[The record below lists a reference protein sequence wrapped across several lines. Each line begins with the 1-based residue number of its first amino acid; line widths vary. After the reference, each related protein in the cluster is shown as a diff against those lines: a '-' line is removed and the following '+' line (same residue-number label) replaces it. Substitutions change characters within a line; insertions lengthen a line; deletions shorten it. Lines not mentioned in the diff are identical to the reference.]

1 MPCRSAGDCR
11 DRARTHPA
19 RCRRLR
25 ANHHP
30 MPSFSLNPP
39 PFPLASP
46 LLPPTSTDAPW
57 QRLWGALLN
66 AAAMVA
72 LVIAAT
78 FVLVGLFYCDPSPA
92 LPCSPLTQNVTP
104 RSPLLSRSPPL
115 LVPSPPPTTPSTSTD
130 APWQRLWGA
139 LLNAAAMVA
148 LVTAATF
155 VLVGLFYCG
164 CARCIWGYMG
174 FSGFVIFAGLGGTLA
189 VQLIQVRLHGDGLV
203 GGVVLVGLF
212 YCGCARCIW
221 GYMDFSG
228 FVMFARLGD
237 TLAVQLIQ
245 SSSATC
251 PSSSPTPTSL
261 PSVLLSS
268 PSASFTHTSAFPP
281 LSPHPSPSPP
291 IPPIPSVPLSHPR
304 PFLPPQRF
312 SIPIDII
319 TFSLLLYNLSV
330 VGVLAVFFCRMPIFL
345 TQSYLVAVGAIVAFW
360 FSSLPEWTTWMVLIA
375 MSLYDLYAVLTPGTC
390 ISREPSNRT
399 PQVYEDIPAL
409 IYEAG
414 VVHPSTLPLLFPPIP
429 SPPPHPSVGPLKLL
443 LDIVME
449 RDEDIPALI
458 LITFS
463 SLFHLASPLPFPP
476 LMHSHT
482 PVLRLGP
489 LKLLL
494 DIAME
499 RDEDIPA
506 LIYEARPPPMPFAA
520 PPPLCPPPRLLT
532 PTRPLPSG
540 QSLLSGPSLP
550 PPPHSHSTM
559 PTRPGHPP
567 LSSLSTSSSSSSFP
581 PSLSPSTA
589 SNPSPSG
596 TTFRPANSTAGAGST
611 LVPNTAL
618 GQADGGGGSGGDG
631 MTGGAVGSSAG
642 GSRRT
647 RVRGQFERRLQQQG
661 SGAIGAAS
669 GGGGGRTFAG
679 QLSAFVASAAAAA
692 ATSALRLTGA
702 PREDERLGGD
712 RGEGR
717 RGRGVEDEAG
727 AAQGAAEGGGEGRAG
742 EQVALGLGEW
752 VERSP
757 CRLPSRVGWW
767 KGEGGGEEGW
777 WGEWG
782 GVGRRKQWRLWF
794 E

>member
-1 MPCRSAGDCR
+1 
-11 DRARTHPA
+11 
-19 RCRRLR
+19 
-25 ANHHP
+25 
-30 MPSFSLNPP
+30 
-39 PFPLASP
+39 
-46 LLPPTSTDAPW
+46 
-57 QRLWGALLN
+57 
-66 AAAMVA
+66 
-72 LVIAAT
+72 
-78 FVLVGLFYCDPSPA
+78 
-92 LPCSPLTQNVTP
+92 
-104 RSPLLSRSPPL
+104 
-115 LVPSPPPTTPSTSTD
+115 TD

-189 VQLIQVRLHGDGLV
+189 VQLI
-203 GGVVLVGLF
+203 
-212 YCGCARCIW
+212 
-221 GYMDFSG
+221 
-228 FVMFARLGD
+228 
-237 TLAVQLIQ
+237 
-245 SSSATC
+245 
-251 PSSSPTPTSL
+251 
-261 PSVLLSS
+261 
-268 PSASFTHTSAFPP
+268 
-281 LSPHPSPSPP
+281 
-291 IPPIPSVPLSHPR
+291 
-304 PFLPPQRF
+304 QRF

-375 MSLYDLYAVLTPGTC
+375 MSLYDLYAVLTP
-390 ISREPSNRT
+390 
-399 PQVYEDIPAL
+399 V
-409 IYEAG
+409 
-414 VVHPSTLPLLFPPIP
+414 
-429 SPPPHPSVGPLKLL
+429 
-443 LDIVME
+443 
-449 RDEDIPALI
+449 
-458 LITFS
+458 
-463 SLFHLASPLPFPP
+463 
-476 LMHSHT
+476 
-482 PVLRLGP
+482 GP

-717 RGRGVEDEAG
+717 RGRGVEDEGEREEGESEGMPLLSRGVGIPPEGAG
-727 AAQGAAEGGGEGRAG
+727 GGRSGVERGGEGQQRRS
-742 EQVALGLGEW
+742 GEW
-752 VERSP
+752 SGHAADLNHGGSGVLLNEVPYNGSVDQ
-757 CRLPSRVGWW
+757 PSGSGSRPGSSRGRRG
-767 KGEGGGEEGW
+767 GESGRAGGEEGW